1 MKVSRGRASQ
11 PENPDLVSRQEIEEQ
26 AMLWPVCSLIAQ
38 SPGLQRPKWSKQKAR
53 KKSNP

>member
-1 MKVSRGRASQ
+1 MKVSRGRQ